1 MPHQLVAAAPGDPLD
16 QHHVRAVLE
25 HRAVTLLQDVG
36 QVLGRRPAR
45 RVVLA
50 HVAEPPGELG
60 DPLAVARLALPLDRE
75 VGGLEELR
83 ARDEGDPGL
92 AKDVHESWGQG

>member
-1 MPHQLVAAAPGDPLD
+1 MSTTYVLCSNTEPCPCFRMLV
-16 QHHVRAVLE
+16 RYSAV
-25 HRAVTLLQDVG
+25 
-36 QVLGRRPAR
+36 RPAS

-60 DPLAVARLALPLDRE
+60 DSLAVARLALPLDRE

-92 AKDVHESWGQG
+92 AKDFHEWWGQG